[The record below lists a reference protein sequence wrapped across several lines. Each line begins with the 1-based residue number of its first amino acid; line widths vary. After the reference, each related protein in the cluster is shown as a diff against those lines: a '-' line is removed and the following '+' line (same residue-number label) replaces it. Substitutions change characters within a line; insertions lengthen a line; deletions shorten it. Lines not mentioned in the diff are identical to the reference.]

1 MLTMVWTNKKT
12 EDFTDIQLIHGCLS
26 GKSRCQELL
35 YRRFFSFA
43 MSICIRYAKTT
54 DDAMEVVNDS
64 YLKMFE
70 NLKNFDKSKP
80 FKSWFARILVN
91 TAIDDFRKSKKF
103 NANITVD
110 EILDTDSREPTINEE
125 LNAED
130 IISLFSQL
138 PDNLRITFNLH
149 EIEGYSH
156 EEIAEMLGIETSS
169 SRANLTRAKSMLR
182 NLYSKNVTTKS
193 YNE

>member
-1 MLTMVWTNKKT
+1 MVWTNKKT
-12 EDFTDIQLIHGCLS
+12 EDFTDIQLIDGCLS

-35 YRRFFSFA
+35 YKRYFSFA

-54 DDAMEVVNDS
+54 DNAMEVVNDS

-70 NLKNFDKSKP
+70 NLKSFDKSKP

-91 TAIDDFRKSKKF
+91 TAIDDFRKSRKF
-103 NANITVD
+103 NANIAVD
-110 EILDTDSREPTINEE
+110 EVSNSDSREPEIDEA

-130 IISLFSQL
+130 IISLFSLL

-156 EEIAEMLGIETSS
+156 EEIGEMLGIEASS
-169 SRANLTRAKSMLR
+169 SRANLTRAKSLLR
-182 NLYSKNVTTKS
+182 NLYCKNALVKS

>member
-1 MLTMVWTNKKT
+1 MVWTNRKLN
-12 EDFTDIQLIHGCLS
+12 DLTDIQLIEGCLS
-26 GKSRCQELL
+26 GKSRFQELL
-35 YRRFFSFA
+35 YRRYFSFA
-43 MSICIRYAKTT
+43 MSICVRYTKTP

-64 YLKMFE
+64 YLKMFDS
-70 NLKNFDKSKP
+70 LKSFDKSKP

-103 NANITVD
+103 NSHFAMDVMPD
-110 EILDTDSREPTINEE
+110 SDSQEPEIDQE

-156 EEIAEMLGIETSS
+156 QEIANMLGIETSS

-182 NLYSKNVTTKS
+182 NLYSKNVTTES

>member
-1 MLTMVWTNKKT
+1 MLTMVWTNRRID
-12 EDFTDIQLIHGCLS
+12 DFTDIQLIEGCLS
-26 GKSRCQELL
+26 GKSRFQELL
-35 YRRFFSFA
+35 YKRYFSFA
-43 MSICIRYAKTT
+43 MSICIRYAKTP

-64 YLKMFE
+64 YLKMFD
-70 NLKNFDKSKP
+70 NLKNFDKNKP

-91 TAIDDFRKSKKF
+91 TAIDGFRKSKKF
-103 NANITVD
+103 NANVTMDIIPD
-110 EILDTDSREPTINEE
+110 SNSQEPEIDQE

-156 EEIAEMLGIETSS
+156 EEIAELLGIETSS
-169 SRANLTRAKSMLR
+169 SRGNLTRAKSMLR
-182 NLYSKNVTTKS
+182 NLYSINVTTKS

>member
-1 MLTMVWTNKKT
+1 MVWTNRKLN
-12 EDFTDIQLIHGCLS
+12 DLTDIQLIEGCLS
-26 GKSRCQELL
+26 GKSRFQELL
-35 YRRFFSFA
+35 YRRYFSFA
-43 MSICIRYAKTT
+43 MSICVRYTKTP

-64 YLKMFE
+64 YLKMFDS
-70 NLKNFDKSKP
+70 LKSFDKSKP

-103 NANITVD
+103 NSHFAMDVIPD
-110 EILDTDSREPTINEE
+110 SDSQEPEIDQE

-156 EEIAEMLGIETSS
+156 QEIANMLGIETSS

-182 NLYSKNVTTKS
+182 NLYSKNVTTES

>member
-1 MLTMVWTNKKT
+1 MVWTNRKLN
-12 EDFTDIQLIHGCLS
+12 DLTDIQLIEGCLS
-26 GKSRCQELL
+26 GKSRFQELL
-35 YRRFFSFA
+35 YRRYFSFA
-43 MSICIRYAKTT
+43 MSICVRYTKTP

-64 YLKMFE
+64 YLKMFDS
-70 NLKNFDKSKP
+70 LKSFDKSKP

-103 NANITVD
+103 NSHSAMDVIPD
-110 EILDTDSREPTINEE
+110 PDSQEPEIDQE

-156 EEIAEMLGIETSS
+156 QEIANMLGIETSS

-182 NLYSKNVTTKS
+182 NLYSKNVTTES

>member
-1 MLTMVWTNKKT
+1 MVWTNRKLN
-12 EDFTDIQLIHGCLS
+12 DLTDIQLIEGCLS
-26 GKSRCQELL
+26 GKSRFQELL
-35 YRRFFSFA
+35 YRRYFSFA
-43 MSICIRYAKTT
+43 MSICVRYTKTP

-64 YLKMFE
+64 YLKMFDS
-70 NLKNFDKSKP
+70 LKSFDKSKP

-91 TAIDDFRKSKKF
+91 TAIDNFRKSKKF
-103 NANITVD
+103 NSHFAMDVMPD
-110 EILDTDSREPTINEE
+110 SDSQEPEIDQE

-156 EEIAEMLGIETSS
+156 QEIANMLGIETSS

-182 NLYSKNVTTKS
+182 NLYSKNVTTES

>member
-1 MLTMVWTNKKT
+1 MVWTNRKLN
-12 EDFTDIQLIHGCLS
+12 DLTDIQLIEGCLS
-26 GKSRCQELL
+26 GKSRFQELL
-35 YRRFFSFA
+35 YRRYFSFA
-43 MSICIRYAKTT
+43 MSICVRYTKTP

-64 YLKMFE
+64 YLKMFDS
-70 NLKNFDKSKP
+70 LKSFDKSKP

-103 NANITVD
+103 NSHFALDVMPD
-110 EILDTDSREPTINEE
+110 SDSQEPEIDQE

-156 EEIAEMLGIETSS
+156 QEIANMLGIETSS

-182 NLYSKNVTTKS
+182 NLYSKNVTTES

>member
-1 MLTMVWTNKKT
+1 MVWTNRKLN
-12 EDFTDIQLIHGCLS
+12 DLTDIQLIEGCLS
-26 GKSRCQELL
+26 GKSRFQELL
-35 YRRFFSFA
+35 YRRYFSFA
-43 MSICIRYAKTT
+43 MSICVRYTKTP

-64 YLKMFE
+64 YLKMFDS
-70 NLKNFDKSKP
+70 LKSFDKSKP

-91 TAIDDFRKSKKF
+91 TAIDNFRKSKKF
-103 NANITVD
+103 NSHFALDVMPD
-110 EILDTDSREPTINEE
+110 SDSQEPEIDQE

-156 EEIAEMLGIETSS
+156 QEIANMLGIETSS

-182 NLYSKNVTTKS
+182 NLYSKNVTTES